1 MTRNDVAR
9 QEPQKVLNGGDT
21 LPEVFRAAAARL
33 FRERGYARVTV
44 DDIVRQVGVTKG
56 AFYHYFDSKGTLLY
70 ELHDEYVSYAVAR
83 VQHVIASESDPA
95 DQLRA
100 YVRELFSQI
109 HEYQEYVQV
118 LFDERRDLPEENVAG
133 VEAKKD
139 LLRKLLE
146 DVIESGMEQGTFR
159 RTDPKLAALAVS
171 GMALWAYQWYRPSGR
186 LTAGEIADT
195 FADLI
200 IQGLQGEPG

>member
-1 MTRNDVAR
+1 MTSNESAG
-9 QEPQKVLNGGDT
+9 QAPQKVLNGGDS
-21 LPEVFRAAAARL
+21 LPEVFRATAARL

-83 VQHVIASESDPA
+83 VRHVIESESHPA
-95 DQLRA
+95 GQLRA

-118 LFDERRDLPEENVAG
+118 LFDERRDLPPENVDA

-139 LLRKLLE
+139 MLRKLLE
-146 DVIESGMEQGTFR
+146 DVIASGIEDGTFR

-186 LTAGEIADT
+186 LTAEEIADT
-195 FADLI
+195 FAELI
-200 IQGLQGEPG
+200 IQGLQAGRG